1 MVAGGRL
8 RLIEHPSE
16 YAVIMGSNGPPIY
29 AELHA
34 HSYFSFLDSVA
45 SPEELVQAAA
55 SLDIGTIALT
65 DHNGLYGVPRF
76 LQAARGLGVT
86 PIVGAE
92 LTVGSSGTR
101 AGVVDPVGEHLVVLA
116 ASPEGYRALSKFISK
131 GLMDAQAKGGFA
143 ATLAD
148 LARAKPERGWVILTG
163 CRKGPL
169 NQAILRGGRRALEAR
184 TRELIELFG
193 PNDLVVEV
201 SYHFDPLDTV
211 RMELLSETAASYGLL
226 AAATQNV
233 HAVDARGQAAGTV
246 TAAIRSNRS
255 LFDLDGHLPA
265 GGIPRIRHPRQQR
278 LLFKRYPGLVEATLE
293 IASRCAFPVELVTPE
308 LPRNLA
314 PPGFSDSKWL
324 AKLTFERAP
333 ERYGTEGNE
342 RVPGAYRQIRYEL
355 EIIDKLGFAGY
366 FLVVA
371 DIVDFCKRE
380 GIYCQGR
387 GSAANSAVCYALGI
401 TNADPVDL
409 KLLFE
414 RFLSPERDGP
424 PDIDVDIESGRRDQV
439 IQYVYDRYGREY
451 AAQVASVITYR
462 ARSALRDAARV
473 YGVPS
478 AQIDLWSRQI
488 ERSGS
493 LSASLAAR
501 DHRGAPLLE
510 LPKPLAEAAMAI
522 EGSPRHLGLHVGG
535 MVICDRPIV
544 EVCPIEW
551 ARKAGRSA
559 IQWDKDDCAAM
570 GLVKFDLLGL
580 GMLEAIHEMV
590 DIVRNVYGT
599 TVDIALLPQ
608 EDEVYEMLSRADT
621 VGLFQVE
628 SRAQMA
634 TLPRLKPRHFYDLV
648 VEVALI
654 RPGPIQGGSVHP
666 YLKRRSGKEEVSYL
680 HPLLERSLAKTLGVP
695 LFQEQLMQMAMD
707 VAGFSP
713 SEADSL
719 RQAMSSKRSADRMLR
734 LKQRLFA
741 GMEEKGIPD
750 GVKERIYEQLAA
762 FANFGF
768 PESHSASFAYIVYV
782 SAWLKLHY
790 PAAFYAGI
798 LRSQPMGF
806 WSPQTLTRDAVRHGV
821 GIRGPDV
828 NLSEAKA
835 SVEVDGGSSWIR
847 LGLLNIKGLGEK
859 GAAKILEHRP
869 YPSLEELARR
879 TGLSEVQLEGLAR
892 SGAIDDFG
900 HGRRDLLWL
909 AGLATATRNAIPE
922 LLLPEDLP
930 DLGELSPYEQLAM
943 EIASLG
949 LSVEG
954 HPMQLFRPE
963 LEQLGVLPS
972 SSLPSAGDGRRVRV
986 AGAVTH
992 RQRPGTAKGV
1002 VFLNLEDETGLA
1014 NVLVKPGV
1022 WIRYRSEALAP
1033 AVVVSGILQY
1043 QEGVATVVAGSIK
1056 PLLEAVPLR
1065 SRDFH

>member
-1 MVAGGRL
+1 
-8 RLIEHPSE
+8 
-16 YAVIMGSNGPPIY
+16 MGSNDPPIY

-45 SPEELVQAAA
+45 SPEDLVQAAYD
-55 SLDIGTIALT
+55 LGIGAIALT
-65 DHNGLYGVPRF
+65 DHNGLYGIPRF
-76 LQAARGLGVT
+76 LQAARSLGVT

-92 LTVGSSGTR
+92 LTTGGSGART
-101 AGVVDPVGEHLVVLA
+101 GVVDPPGEHLVVLA
-116 ASPEGYRALSKFISK
+116 SSPDGYRALSRFISK
-131 GLMDAQAKGGFA
+131 GLMDARAKGGFVT
-143 ATLAD
+143 TLAD
-148 LARAKPERGWVILTG
+148 LASAKPERGWVVLTG

-184 TRELIELFG
+184 TRELIDLFG
-193 PNDLVVEV
+193 PRDLVVEV

-211 RMELLSETAASYGLL
+211 RMELLSEVAVGYGLL

-233 HAVDARGQAAGTV
+233 HAVDARGQVAGTMA
-246 TAAIRSNRS
+246 AAIRSNRS
-255 LFDLDGHLPA
+255 LSDLDGHLPA
-265 GGIPRIRHPRQQR
+265 GGAPRIRHPRQQR

-293 IASRCAFPVELVTPE
+293 VASRCSFPVELVAPG
-308 LPRNLA
+308 LPRDLA
-314 PPGFSDSKWL
+314 PPGFTDPEWL

-333 ERYGTEGNE
+333 ARYGLAGRE
-342 RVPGAYRQIRYEL
+342 RIPGAYRQIRYEL
-355 EIIDKLGFAGY
+355 EIIERLGFAGY

-401 TNADPVDL
+401 TNADPVEL

-439 IQYVYDRYGREY
+439 IQYVYRRYGREY

-478 AQIDLWSRQI
+478 AQIDRWSKQI

-501 DHRGAPLLE
+501 DHRGRPLLE
-510 LPKPLAEAAMAI
+510 LPEPLADAALAI
-522 EGSPRHLGLHVGG
+522 EGAPRHLGLHVGG

-551 ARKAGRSA
+551 ARKSGRSA

-590 DIVRNVYGT
+590 DIVREVYGME
-599 TVDIALLPQ
+599 VDIALLPQ
-608 EDEVYEMLSRADT
+608 EDEVYEMLSRADS

-634 TLPRLKPRHFYDLV
+634 TLPRLKPTSFYDLV

-666 YLKRRSGKEEVSYL
+666 YLKRRAGREEVTYL

-719 RQAMSSKRSADRMLR
+719 RQAMSSKRSSERMLA

-741 GMEEKGIPD
+741 GMEEKGVPG
-750 GVKERIYEQLAA
+750 GVREQIYEQLAA

-782 SAWLKLHY
+782 SAWFKLHY

-821 GIRGPDV
+821 GVRGPDV
-828 NLSEAKA
+828 NLSGAKA
-835 SVEVDGGSSWIR
+835 SVEVEGGSSWIR
-847 LGLLNIKGLGEK
+847 LGLLDIKGLGAK
-859 GAAKILEHRP
+859 SAAAILEHRP
-869 YPSLEELARR
+869 YRSLVELVRGAELGELQLEELARSGAVDGF
-879 TGLSEVQLEGLAR
+879 GLS
-892 SGAIDDFG
+892 
-900 HGRRDLLWL
+900 RREILWL
-909 AGLATATRNAIPE
+909 AGPATAGRDGIPE
-922 LLLPEDLP
+922 LLLPDDLP
-930 DLGELSPYEQLAM
+930 DLGEIDPYDQLTM
-943 EIASLG
+943 EISSLG
-949 LSVEG
+949 LSVKG
-954 HPMQLFRPE
+954 HPMELFRPE
-963 LEQLGVLPS
+963 LERLGILPS
-972 SSLPSAGDGRRVRV
+972 SSLAEVGDGRRIRI

-1014 NVLVKPGV
+1014 NVLLKPGV
-1022 WIRYRSEALAP
+1022 WVRYRSEALAP

-1043 QEGVATVVAGSIK
+1043 QEGVATIVAESIK

-1065 SRDFH
+1065 SRDFR